1 MRSRWLVALWLAVLA
16 GCGSGPIENS
26 TTTSARVVG
35 DVALTISGGIAGSTT
50 TVTVKRDGVVTV
62 VGDVGGSNQ
71 SVLPEP
77 ELSALHSMVASPE
90 FGALDETYVPPEG
103 VCCDFFYYEITADIG
118 DETIKS
124 ATADTVETP
133 LILQQVIDLLSG
145 LTT

>member
-1 MRSRWLVALWLAVLA
+1 M
-16 GCGSGPIENS
+16 N
-26 TTTSARVVG
+26 
-35 DVALTISGGIAGSTT
+35 GGIAGSTT
-50 TVTVKRDGVVTV
+50 TVTVKSDGVVTV
-62 VGDVGGSNQ
+62 VEDSGGSNQ
-71 SVLPEP
+71 SVLPET

-103 VCCDFFYYEITADIG
+103 VCCDFFYYEISADIG

-145 LTT
+145 LMT